1 LDCNWQ
7 RAIALPELR
16 RGLVIQS
23 FVVWPVAWA
32 FNA

>member
-1 LDCNWQ
+1 LDSNWQ

-16 RGLVIQS
+16 RGLMIQS